1 MGLADPAELATALG
15 FSKEVCREAEHM
27 LSRLSIGRGEH
38 LKLLMAAKALR
49 ARALFTGTIALAE
62 QKLTSPASALIRC
75 LMEVKFTTLALVAN
89 PDWIADMVDTD
100 AGQRVRAM
108 RNLIRLP
115 AEHRASSVVPS
126 EIEAKLEE
134 LGAQKRGP
142 SVAEWAR
149 RASCEDEYN
158 LAYLLLSGDVH
169 PALRGIEAHLIL
181 DENGLPK
188 GLAAYP
194 DVEELPFRLMHAC
207 DCYLSVLAAMPEGVL
222 SPESLDKIHALNAD
236 PRKRGINERALA
248 ATEGRT

>member
-1 MGLADPAELATALG
+1 MGLADPAELATALA
-15 FSKEVCREAEHM
+15 FSQEVHREAEHM
-27 LSRLSIGRGEH
+27 LSRLAIGQGEH

-62 QKLTSPASALIRC
+62 RKLTSPASALIRC
-75 LMEVKFTTLALVAN
+75 LMEVKFMALALAAN

-108 RNLIRLP
+108 RNLISLP
-115 AEHRASSVVPS
+115 EDHRASSVVPS

-134 LGAQKRGP
+134 LGTPKRGP

-169 PALRGIEAHLIL
+169 PALRGIESHLIL
-181 DENGLPK
+181 DEHGSPK

-194 DVEELPFRLMHAC
+194 GVEELPFRLMHAC
-207 DCYLSVLAAMPEGVL
+207 DCYLSVLAAMPDGVL
-222 SPESLDKIHALNAD
+222 PPGSLDKLHSLNDD

-248 ATEGRT
+248 ATEGRV